1 MKEIKN
7 TREIDFNKLI
17 KVIVRAAKEG
27 QNVHPNQN
35 ENVRLVTTLK
45 LEVTVS
51 RDSSKHFQ
59 SDQKNST
66 RLVMLTISE
75 A

>member
-1 MKEIKN
+1 MKKIKN

-17 KVIVRAAKEG
+17 KDIVRAAKEG
-27 QNVHPNQN
+27 QNVQPNQN

-51 RDSSKHFQ
+51 RDSLKQFQ

-66 RLVMLTISE
+66 RLVMLTIND

>member
-1 MKEIKN
+1 MKKIKN

-17 KVIVRAAKEG
+17 KDIIRAAKEG
-27 QNVHPNQN
+27 QNIHPNQI

-45 LEVTVS
+45 LEVTIS
-51 RDSSKHFQ
+51 RDSLQHLQ
-59 SDQKNST
+59 NDPKNST
-66 RLVMLTISE
+66 RLVLLTIND

>member
-1 MKEIKN
+1 MKKIKN

-17 KVIVRAAKEG
+17 KDIIRAAKEG
-27 QNVHPNQN
+27 QNVYPNQN
-35 ENVRLVTTLK
+35 ENVRSVTTLK
-45 LEVTVS
+45 LEVTIS
-51 RDSSKHFQ
+51 RESLQHFQ

-66 RLVMLTISE
+66 RLVMLTIND

>member
-1 MKEIKN
+1 MKKVKN

-17 KVIVRAAKEG
+17 KDIIRAAKEG
-27 QNVHPNQN
+27 QNVYSNHN

-45 LEVTVS
+45 LEVTIS
-51 RDSSKHFQ
+51 RDSLQHFQ
-59 SDQKNST
+59 GDQKNST
-66 RLVMLTISE
+66 RLVMLTIND